1 VIGQLVLK
9 RIFQTALVSM
19 DSNIYENWLV
29 IVQKI
34 QILINFEK
42 WKNQEINQKKSVVG
56 LPFLIQNL
64 NFE

>member
-9 RIFQTALVSM
+9 RIFQNALVSM

-29 IVQKI
+29 IIQKI
-34 QILINFEK
+34 QILRNFEK
-42 WKNQEINQKKSVVG
+42 MEKSRDKPEKSVFG